1 MFTNSI
7 KLNPKQEEGEE
18 KEIPEGETTPAE
30 NKEDAEKEKLLEGVR
45 KMALSMQT
53 DIKDLLK
60 NEWAGNINN
69 LEGEKKKAESDRKEN
84 ILKAKNDQKAIQAIE
99 KEHKSKMDGLNT

>member
-1 MFTNSI
+1 MFTKSI
-7 KLNPKQEEGEE
+7 KLNKQEEAPDGEQQ
-18 KEIPEGETTPAE
+18 IPEGESTPV
-30 NKEDAEKEKLLEGVR
+30 NNEDAEKEKLLDGVR

-69 LEGEKKKAESDRKEN
+69 LEGEKKKAE
-84 ILKAKNDQKAIQAIE
+84 ND
-99 KEHKSKMDGLNT
+99 HK